1 MTEVEIDKAF
11 GVILSSV
18 VSGYGWRVA
27 WDNQHFEPKA
37 ETYVKP
43 SFMPATTW
51 TASLQNKGRIYRGIY
66 QVLIIAPSG
75 EGSQDARARAEEI
88 VAAFEAVALP
98 DGEAMV
104 SGLRVNADGD
114 EVYLTG
120 PGTIGAGFNTDY
132 GYNIPITLNYR
143 ADS

>member
-1 MTEVEIDKAF
+1 MTEVEIDKAL
-11 GVILSSV
+11 GVVLANV
-18 VSGYGWRVA
+18 VKGFGWRVA
-27 WDNQHFEPKA
+27 WDNEQFEPKA
-37 ETYVKP
+37 EAYVKP

-66 QVLIIAPSG
+66 QVLLIAPPG
-75 EGSQDARARAEEI
+75 TGSQALMSRAVEI
-88 VAAFEAVALP
+88 VKAFEAVALP

-104 SGLRVNADGD
+104 SGLRVNAGGD

-143 ADS
+143 VDS